1 MFKDCDVG
9 SQEEEKESTDAKI
22 LEPPSPISII
32 EMKATLDDDL
42 MDSESRNAIS
52 SVTAGCEGSDTS
64 EVIRSCVCGG
74 FMTSRDC
81 IMCDSSEC

>member
-1 MFKDCDVG
+1 MFKDCVIG
-9 SQEEEKESTDAKI
+9 SQEEEKESIDAKI
-22 LEPPSPISII
+22 LEPPSPIRIT
-32 EMKATLDDDL
+32 EMKANLDDL